1 MCFSNFSKSSK
12 VEKNSG
18 FDYHKLNIY
27 QTFLFLTF
35 APLMTRFTNIIKY
48 FLPVILMLA
57 GGVLYGQQ
65 EKKKTKVFVEHADIQ
80 SYDEKRGKDIERLI
94 GHVKMRHENTIFYC
108 DSALLNSKSRNFD
121 AFGNVHIIVNDTL
134 DLYSD
139 SLYYKGKTKM
149 AELFGNV
156 KLIDK
161 NTVLT
166 TDHLLF
172 DRKINTGYY
181 YNNGKIINKQ
191 NTLTSKEGYYNT
203 DSRTFYFKTDVVLV
217 NPDQET
223 YSDTLIYNTVSETA
237 FFKGPTIIKGSEGT
251 IYCEDGWYD
260 TKNDLSKL
268 VKNPT
273 ISQNDQFLSSDSIMF
288 DNAKNIGHAYGQVQI
303 LDTTKRVLIK
313 GTIGEMWKTRG
324 MAYVTDSAT
333 AITYDKNGDSLY
345 ISADTLWLFFDK
357 NQQTK
362 KILAYYNV
370 RFFKKDLQ
378 GKCDSLSY
386 SMEDSTIRLYYEPVL
401 WSKKNQLTADSMTIA
416 IVDNVPDSLVMYSSA
431 FIVMQDTTETFN
443 QIKGR
448 NMIGHFS
455 GSELKNIDVDGNAQ
469 TVFYLRDEDDYLI
482 GINRAESSTMSIRLL
497 NGELKSISYNE
508 DAKETTYP
516 PEKFPAEGKKLKGFN
531 WFEDFR
537 PKDKMDIYRKD

>member
-1 MCFSNFSKSSK
+1 MIPI
-12 VEKNSG
+12 
-18 FDYHKLNIY
+18 KLH
-27 QTFLFLTF
+27 TF
-35 APLMTRFTNIIKY
+35 IKY
-48 FLPVILMLA
+48 WLPVLLIFTESF
-57 GGVLYGQQ
+57 VFGQQ
-65 EKKKTKVFVEHADIQ
+65 QKKKTKVFVEHADLQ
-80 SYDEKRGKDIERLI
+80 SYNEKLGKDIERLI
-94 GHVKMRHENTIFYC
+94 GHVKMRHENTIFFC

-121 AFGNVHIIVNDTL
+121 AFGSVHIIVNDTL

-139 SLYYKGKTKM
+139 SLYYNGKTKM

-166 TDHLLF
+166 TEHLLF
-172 DRKINTGYY
+172 DRKTNVGYY
-181 YNNGKIINKQ
+181 YNDGKIINKE

-203 DSRTFYFKTDVVLV
+203 ASRTFYFKKDVVLV

-223 YSDTLIYNTVSETA
+223 YSDTLIYNTANETA
-237 FFKGPTIIKGSEGT
+237 YFKGPTVIRGKEGT

-260 TKNDLSKL
+260 TRNDLSKL
-268 VKNPT
+268 VKKPT

-288 DNAKNIGHAYGQVQI
+288 DNARNIGHAYGEVQI

-345 ISADTLWLFFDK
+345 ISADTLWMFFDK
-357 NQQTK
+357 SQRTK

-370 RFFKKDLQ
+370 RFFKKDMQ

-386 SMEDSTIRLYYEPVL
+386 SMADSTIRLYYEPVL
-401 WSKKNQLTADSMTIA
+401 WSDKNQLTADSMTIA
-416 IVDNVPDSLVMYSSA
+416 IVDNVPDSLVMYNTA

-448 NMIGHFS
+448 DMVGFFS
-455 GSELKNIDVDGNAQ
+455 GSVLKNIHVDGNAQ
-469 TVFYLRDEDDYLI
+469 TVFYLRDEDNYLI
-482 GINRAESSTMSIRLL
+482 GINRAESSTMEIRLQK
-497 NGELKSISYNE
+497 GVVKSVAYNE

-516 PEKFPAEGKKLKGFN
+516 PEKFPAEGKELKGFN
-531 WFEDFR
+531 WFEELR
-537 PKDKMDIYRKD
+537 PKDKMDIYRNH